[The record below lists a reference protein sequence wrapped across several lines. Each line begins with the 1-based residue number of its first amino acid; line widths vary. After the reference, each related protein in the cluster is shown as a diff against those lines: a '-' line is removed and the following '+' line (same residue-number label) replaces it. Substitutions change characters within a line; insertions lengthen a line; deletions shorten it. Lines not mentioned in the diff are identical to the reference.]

1 MGEISADRLEP
12 AGRIPE
18 LRRQPPPGESGRG
31 PKRQPPQPPAKPE
44 DEPAEPE
51 EHQIDSLA

>member
-1 MGEISADRLEP
+1 MDEITADRLGP

-18 LRRQPPPGESGRG
+18 LKKHPPAGESGSG
-31 PKRQPPQPPAKPE
+31 GKRQPARPRTSPE